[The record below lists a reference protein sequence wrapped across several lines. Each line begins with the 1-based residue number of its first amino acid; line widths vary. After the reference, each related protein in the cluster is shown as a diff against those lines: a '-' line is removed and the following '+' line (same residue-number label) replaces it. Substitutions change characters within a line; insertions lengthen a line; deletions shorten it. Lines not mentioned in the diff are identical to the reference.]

1 MVVAV
6 GHAIVA
12 GIFEVVVP
20 IGPAVCL
27 KWRATRHVAHAAP
40 ARLVYILV
48 GPCIPVL
55 PVGVVGVNPS
65 AVQIVQFVCFKVVWR
80 FYFNYFAVQRLHVI
94 CQPHDACVSGNVVVA
109 VAPAKG
115 EPADALVVDDYS
127 RIEGSFTLA
136 ESWSITVYHTF
147 AQWVCPGP
155 HGGSGSQ
162 HTYTG
167 TAVGVVQIE
176 VGFAVGLLARSD
188 GRCPRS
194 HSPGSQ
200 SLYIDYSVISPV
212 HHVVRRDHRQRMD
225 VLIGVFP
232 VTAHYIILLVV
243 VSAVHINA
251 AVVHHC
257 CGVGHVLEVEK
268 GIGIA
273 GRELGREFKRFF
285 QSAVCRNRNVFRRG
299 NAVCPE
305 GG

>member
-155 HGGSGSQ
+155 
-162 HTYTG
+162 TG
-167 TAVGVVQIE
+167 EVAVSIPTPE
-176 VGFAVGLLARSD
+176 PLL
-188 GRCPRS
+188 
-194 HSPGSQ
+194 
-200 SLYIDYSVISPV
+200 
-212 HHVVRRDHRQRMD
+212 
-225 VLIGVFP
+225 
-232 VTAHYIILLVV
+232 
-243 VSAVHINA
+243 
-251 AVVHHC
+251 
-257 CGVGHVLEVEK
+257 E
-268 GIGIA
+268 
-273 GRELGREFKRFF
+273 
-285 QSAVCRNRNVFRRG
+285 
-299 NAVCPE
+299 
-305 GG
+305 